1 MSHPEQAETVSSSA
15 QTGWAPILKTQIVL
29 AKDPGDVA
37 AALAIREV
45 VFIEEQAVPHDI
57 ERDDQDEIAIHVLA
71 VQGGHAVGT
80 GRLVVPQRP
89 PEGASGKWG
98 RISRMAVLAAHRKAG
113 VGRLILRALE
123 HEARAQGLGGLVL
136 HAQVLSKG
144 FYENEG
150 HEPAEAIFEEAG
162 MPHMKM
168 SKHLAKAAGHS
179 KGPL

>member
-1 MSHPEQAETVSSSA
+1 MRQPGQSDTAPSHA
-15 QTGWAPILKTQIVL
+15 QTGWAPSSKTQIVL
-29 AKDPGDVA
+29 ARDPGDVA
-37 AALAIREV
+37 AALAIREI

-71 VQGGHAVGT
+71 LRGGHAVGT

-123 HEARAQGLGGLVL
+123 HEAQVQGLHGLVL

-150 HEPAEAIFEEAG
+150 YEPSEAIFEEAG
-162 MPHMKM
+162 MPHMQM
-168 SKHLAKAAGHS
+168 SKRLAAG
-179 KGPL
+179 